1 MSFSNTNMEG
11 RKAYNVQPFWAAA
24 GMTQAKMH
32 CDIPGIPEGV
42 VVGEVVVSDWA
53 LTATATAVINKSV
66 LENIC
71 LVADCA

>member
-1 MSFSNTNMEG
+1 LSFSNTNMER

-42 VVGEVVVSDWA
+42 VVGEVVVSD
-53 LTATATAVINKSV
+53 
-66 LENIC
+66 
-71 LVADCA
+71 